1 MALQVLFISEDRNGN
16 IILTREQI
24 EDLLEQAYQK
34 GYSEGKAAAA
44 PVINPVP
51 NYWNPPNRY
60 NTTPVKRWWEDVY
73 CTTNDTS
80 KNDKSSVTTAHWNDK
95 DTLTSSSVTH
105 ASYTGDDDWMTI
117 GASKAFDDTEYNK
130 EPVITE
136 TRGSI

>member
-1 MALQVLFISEDRNGN
+1 MALQVLFISEDKNGN

-34 GYSEGKAAAA
+34 GYSEGKAAA

-51 NYWNPPNRY
+51 DYWNPPNRY
-60 NTTPVKRWWEDVY
+60 DTTPVKRWWEDVY

-80 KNDKSSVTTAHWNDK
+80 RNDKSSVTTASWNDK
-95 DTLTSSSVTH
+95 NTIPSTSVH
-105 ASYTGDDDWMTI
+105 VSYTGDDDWMTI
-117 GASKAFDDTEYNK
+117 GASKAVDDTEYNK

>member
-1 MALQVLFISEDRNGN
+1 MALQVLFINERDGN
-16 IILTREQI
+16 IVLTREQI

-34 GYSEGKAAAA
+34 GYSEGKAAA

-51 NYWNPPNRY
+51 DYWNPPNRY

-80 KNDKSSVTTAHWNDK
+80 RNDKSSVTTASW
-95 DTLTSSSVTH
+95 
-105 ASYTGDDDWMTI
+105 GD
-117 GASKAFDDTEYNK
+117 EYNR